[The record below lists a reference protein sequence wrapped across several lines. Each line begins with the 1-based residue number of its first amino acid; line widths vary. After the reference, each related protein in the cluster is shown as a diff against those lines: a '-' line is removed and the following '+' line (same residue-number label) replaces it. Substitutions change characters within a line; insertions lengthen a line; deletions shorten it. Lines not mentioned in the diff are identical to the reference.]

1 MVRATCVCSDRL
13 PAAKAIPKATSI
25 SSSISIKDEVSWIWD
40 AYNDVSRSYG
50 IRKWMSFQPAD
61 CENRR
66 GSASCETPFHYEGH
80 SLRRNV
86 VKQIRPTI
94 ALILAATAISGQ
106 PAKTI
111 SYDTVLRHGTILDG
125 SGLRPYKADIGIL
138 NGYIAEIGD
147 LSRSQGALDLDVTG
161 LFVAPGFIN
170 IHSHA
175 APAALP
181 TAVNMLTQGVTTE
194 ILNPDGGGGVDI
206 AQQLSRSASAG
217 LAVNI
222 GAYIGFNSV
231 WASVVGQGNR
241 RPTAEEVTQMRA
253 IVERGLRQGAW
264 GVSAGLD
271 YKPGY
276 FAQADE
282 VVRVVSVAAPW
293 RTSFPNHERLTP
305 ESNFSSRT
313 GIAET
318 IEIGIGAGLVPVI
331 THMKVQGHEQGS
343 AAEVIAMMK
352 EADGAGHYAAAD
364 AYPYLAGQTG
374 LGALTVPAWA
384 QDGGRP
390 EMLERF
396 KDPEQRARIA
406 KEIEEAL
413 NARFN
418 GAEGVYLPQTKQQLV
433 DIMRERR
440 ASAGETIIQ
449 ILEKGNASAIL
460 RFGREDDLIKILQHP
475 STAIACDCGATLETG
490 IHPRFYGAFPR
501 VLGHYVRETHA
512 LAWED
517 AVRKMSGLPASTAG
531 IVDRGFLVPGMIA
544 DITVFDPDTVID
556 HATYENPTLP
566 SEGIRYVLVNGQLT
580 LRDGKLTG
588 KQAGRVIL
596 RSANMPTRPMSVNV
610 TRGVSLA
617 GDATAAN
624 AKVRIALNVRQEA
637 GAARAAGPFR
647 LSDPRTGMTIEAAR
661 IGLLQTTDKWASFT
675 GRARVLPGG
684 LERSITV
691 IVDSADPLAPAHTAS
706 IRVDVEDAYRLV
718 ASIDAS
724 RAKVLRK

>member
-1 MVRATCVCSDRL
+1 MRD
-13 PAAKAIPKATSI
+13 
-25 SSSISIKDEVSWIWD
+25 D
-40 AYNDVSRSYG
+40 
-50 IRKWMSFQPAD
+50 
-61 CENRR
+61 
-66 GSASCETPFHYEGH
+66 
-80 SLRRNV
+80 SLRPGNILWRRAIHPGLGFLLV
-86 VKQIRPTI
+86 
-94 ALILAATAISGQ
+94 ALAVTGQ
-106 PAKTI
+106 PARNT
-111 SYDTVLRHGTILDG
+111 SYDAILRHGTIFDG
-125 SGLRPYKADIGIL
+125 SGLKPYRSDVGIR

-147 LSRSQGALDLDVTG
+147 LSASQGALDLDVTG
-161 LFVAPGFIN
+161 LYVAPGFIN

-181 TAVNMLTQGVTTE
+181 TAENMLTQGVTTE
-194 ILNPDGGGGVDI
+194 ILNPDGGGGIDI

-217 LAVNI
+217 IAVNI

-231 WASVVGQGNR
+231 WASVVGQADR
-241 RPTAEEVTQMRA
+241 RPSAEEVTQMRA
-253 IVERGLRQGAW
+253 IVERNLQQGAW

-276 FAQADE
+276 FAHTDE

-293 RTSFPNHERLTP
+293 RTNFPNHERLTP
-305 ESNFSSRT
+305 ESSFSSRA

-318 IEIGIGAGLVPVI
+318 IKIGIDAGMVPVI

-343 AAEVIAMMK
+343 AADIIALMK
-352 EADGAGHYAAAD
+352 QADAAGHYTAAD

-390 EMLERF
+390 EMLKRF
-396 KDPEQRARIA
+396 KDPELRARIA

-449 ILEKGNASAIL
+449 ILEQGNTSAIL
-460 RFGREDDLIKILQHP
+460 RFGREDDLVKILQHP

-512 LAWED
+512 LTWED

-531 IVDRGFLVPGMIA
+531 IVDRGFLVPGMVA
-544 DITVFDPDTVID
+544 DVTVFDPNTVID
-556 HATYENPTLP
+556 HATYENPTLL
-566 SEGIRYVLVNGQLT
+566 SEGVRYVFVNGQIA
-580 LRDGKLTG
+580 LRDGKPTG
-588 KQAGRVIL
+588 QRAGRSIL
-596 RSANMPTRPMSVNV
+596 RSAHMPTRPM
-610 TRGVSLA
+610 RIDAARHVSLM
-617 GDATAAN
+617 GDAAVAN
-624 AKVRIALNVRQEA
+624 SKVRIVLDVKQDA
-637 GAARAAGPFR
+637 GAGRATGSFR
-647 LSDPRTGMTIEAAR
+647 LSDPRTGTTIQASR
-661 IGLLQTTDKWASFT
+661 IGLLQTSAKWASFT
-675 GRARVLPGG
+675 GRAHLLPGG
-684 LERSITV
+684 EDRSITV
-691 IVDSADPLAPAHTAS
+691 IVDLADPMAAAHAATINVEVEEAYHLTAS
-706 IRVDVEDAYRLV
+706 MET
-718 ASIDAS
+718 S
-724 RAKVLRK
+724 RIKLSSSAKN